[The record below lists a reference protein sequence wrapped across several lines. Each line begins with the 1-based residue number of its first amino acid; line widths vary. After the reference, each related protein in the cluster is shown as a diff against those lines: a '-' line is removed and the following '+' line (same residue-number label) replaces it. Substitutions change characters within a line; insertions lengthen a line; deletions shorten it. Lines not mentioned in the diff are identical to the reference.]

1 MIITKMALPRRTFL
15 RGVGTTLAL
24 PLLDA
29 MVPAASALARTAASP
44 PRRLGYVYIAMGM
57 NPVPWTPKQEG
68 RLTELSPSLSPLTP
82 YLDDVTVVTNLEIN
96 DAHTS
101 GNHASAN
108 SAFLT
113 CVKPKRTEGSDYEND
128 TSVDQIAAMQVGGDT
143 PLPSLELGT
152 DLIAQVGNCD
162 DGLACVYM
170 NSLSWASPTS
180 PNPTEADPRIVFERL
195 FGDGGTPEQR
205 QVELKRDKSILDWVL
220 DDMSALQKRLG
231 AGDRNKVSEYLDSI
245 REVERRIQRAEQ
257 SANESTQTDLSQ
269 PTSVPEA
276 WEDHV
281 KLMCDLQVLA
291 LQADLTRIITFQM
304 TREASTRTYPQ
315 IGVPEPHHPTSHHIN
330 DPVKLAK
337 LAKINLYHVSLFA
350 YLVGQLKKTEDGDG
364 TLLDHT
370 TYLLGSGLGNPNVHD
385 HRNLPIVV
393 VRGSG
398 SGTIPGGRHVK
409 YNELTPMA
417 NLHLTLLDDVGVH
430 LDDFADSTGRAGEV
444 IEPITL

>member
-1 MIITKMALPRRTFL
+1 
-15 RGVGTTLAL
+15 
-24 PLLDA
+24 

-113 CVKPKRTEGSDYEND
+113 CVKPKRTEGSDYENG

-152 DLIAQVGNCD
+152 DLITQVGNCD

-205 QVELKRDKSILDWVL
+205 QAELKRDKSILDWVL

-231 AGDRNKVSEYLDSI
+231 AGDRNKVSEYLDTI

-291 LQADLTRIITFQM
+291 LQADLTRIVTFQM

-337 LAKINLYHVSLFA
+337 LAKINQYHVSLCA

-444 IEPITL
+444 IEPMTL